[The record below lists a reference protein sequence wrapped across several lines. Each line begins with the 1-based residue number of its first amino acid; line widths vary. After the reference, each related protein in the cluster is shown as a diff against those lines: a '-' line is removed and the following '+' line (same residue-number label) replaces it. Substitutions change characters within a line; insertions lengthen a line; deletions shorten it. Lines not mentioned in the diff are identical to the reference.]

1 MAISTSAVVAG
12 GPTVLIVGAGPTGL
26 ALANVLVR
34 YGVAVRLIEK
44 RGGLSRHTKATN
56 LMQRTQ
62 ELLDSVG
69 LLEPVARLGGA
80 MSGLTVSAYGASLGR
95 RTMHLKETAFPDV
108 ILCGQHVVEAVAAER
123 LAGLGTDVEFGVE
136 LVGLIQDDDGVTAEV
151 LRDGT
156 RERIRADYVVGA
168 DGRGGVTRTFT
179 ALDFEPVRTGVAIRQ
194 VDCTLRWHRSSTIE
208 QMWMFYVDRGF
219 GVVVPLPDGVHR
231 VLLIE
236 PKDSF
241 PDREP
246 TLEEMQTKLREV
258 VDDLTLEL
266 SQLRWASYTDLAMGI
281 APALID
287 GRVILAGDAGNPIL
301 PNGGQGMNTGIGDA
315 FNLGWKIAAVLRH
328 DAPTELLDTYNVER
342 HQLRTA
348 MERAQFA
355 SLRYTTLITPRP
367 VRAAVRRFAGPVLD
381 AGAEYKIAQAFSELT
396 ITTRRSPLTL
406 DTMRGRG
413 GRGGDRALDAVVV
426 RGFDTIRLRELLYNG
441 GWTLLAFAGRGRRA
455 DLATTIAAAQALRTD
470 VPTHLVITTGSPDRT
485 DDVEVLHDLDGEA
498 HRSYR
503 ITRPTLLLVRPDGHI
518 AVRVAPRQIDR
529 LQAYLNQ
536 WIRGTGPRF
545 TPPRTPTAPTED
557 RAVPVGVIPDATRVW
572 GSAGR

>member
-1 MAISTSAVVAG
+1 MTISTPAVAPG
-12 GPTVLIVGAGPTGL
+12 DTTVLIVGAGPTGL

-34 YGVAVRLIEK
+34 YGVQVRLIEK
-44 RGGLSRHTKATN
+44 RDGLSRHTKATN

-62 ELLDSVG
+62 ELLDSVD
-69 LLEPVARLGGA
+69 LLEPVARIGGA

-108 ILCGQHVVEAVAAER
+108 LLCGQHVVEAAAAER
-123 LAGLGTDVEFGVE
+123 LTRLGTDVEFGVE
-136 LVGLIQDDDGVTAEV
+136 LVGLTQDADGATAEV
-151 LRDGT
+151 VRGGT
-156 RERIRADYVVGA
+156 RELIRADYVVGA
-168 DGRGGVTRTFT
+168 DGRGGPTRTCS

-194 VDCTLRWHRSSTIE
+194 VDCTLRWHRSSTQQ

-236 PKDSF
+236 PKDTF

-246 TLEEMQTKLREV
+246 TLEEMQTQLRAV
-258 VDDLTLEL
+258 AADPTLEL
-266 SQLRWASYTDLAMGI
+266 SDLRWASYTDLAMGI

-287 GRVILAGDAGNPIL
+287 GRIILAGDAGNPIL

-315 FNLGWKIAAVLRH
+315 FNLGWKLAAVLRH
-328 DAPTELLDTYNVER
+328 GAPAELLATYNHER

-355 SLRYTTLITPRP
+355 SLKYTTLVTPAP
-367 VRAAVRRFAGPVLD
+367 VRAAIRLLAGPVLD

-413 GRGGDRALDAVVV
+413 GRAGDRALDAPVV
-426 RGFDTIRLRELLYNG
+426 RGFDTIQLRELLHDG
-441 GWTLLAFAGRGRRA
+441 GWTLLAFTGRGRRA
-455 DLATTIAAAQALRTD
+455 DLTGTTAATVELSARIR
-470 VPTHLVITTGSPDRT
+470 THLVTTTTPSVPFGEV
-485 DDVEVLHDLDGEA
+485 DVLYDFDGEA
-498 HRSYR
+498 HRNYR

-518 AVRVAPRQIDR
+518 AARVSPRQAGRIG
-529 LQAYLNQ
+529 AYLTRWAPDPDQ
-536 WIRGTGPRF
+536 RF
-545 TPPRTPTAPTED
+545 SPTAAGAPPALPV
-557 RAVPVGVIPDATRVW
+557 RAGALST
-572 GSAGR
+572 